1 MLMEEWKITQTRV
14 GLYHHYH
21 YYYYYFNVVIEGPVI
36 SIPDVIL

>member
-21 YYYYYFNVVIEGPVI
+21 YYFNIVIEGPVI
-36 SIPDVIL
+36 SIPDVIF

>member
-21 YYYYYFNVVIEGPVI
+21 YYYFNVVIEGPVI